1 MPGRRFRPLDLAICF
16 EPPPST
22 PPPNAEAAA
31 RIEVTLAG
39 NIHDRSIRFLAAP
52 IRLARLTSPARV
64 ARATWLP
71 AALGSEASPSD
82 FTAADR
88 VSADASPPH
97 RAPRDLRVRRRVTAS
112 PPRRRPPPPSRSA
125 AVATTVASPPPSPHG
140 ASWDVDVESTPSPSE
155 SLPLI
160 VGPAPWRASPAS
172 SRPGSQP
179 SSALI
184 TPRWCDSWPPTPRR
198 GWLSSTHSRLGSE
211 PGGSMTPP
219 PRSLAASGLV
229 TPRQRAGRPSSPPP
243 GSPPRI
249 DDGDLR
255 LPRVAP
261 ASAPSPPA

>member
-1 MPGRRFRPLDLAICF
+1 VTSISDDEIRTRYLA
-16 EPPPST
+16 EVWK
-22 PPPNAEAAA
+22 NAAA
-31 RIEVTLAG
+31 KREAPAITK
-39 NIHDRSIRFLAAP
+39 IRC
-52 IRLARLTSPARV
+52 R
-64 ARATWLP
+64 
-71 AALGSEASPSD
+71 
-82 FTAADR
+82 
-88 VSADASPPH
+88 
-97 RAPRDLRVRRRVTAS
+97 
-112 PPRRRPPPPSRSA
+112 
-125 AVATTVASPPPSPHG
+125 
-140 ASWDVDVESTPSPSE
+140 WDVDVESTPSPSE